1 MVVIVNCAKAKMA
14 TIAPAEPSKA
24 RPMSVEDAD
33 DATEEGFKPLS
44 VEEARRW
51 REMHPPLSPW
61 PAVWGQAGAG
71 VAASAVAWLVSGGV
85 MSVVWST
92 VYGVLAAWLPAVLFA
107 RMVARRMRMKANAG
121 SALVALMVWE
131 GIKIVLT
138 LALLLAA
145 PKILAQVHWL
155 ALLAGFV
162 VTIKAAWVAW
172 WLMSVK
178 RRPAV
183 SMD

>member
-1 MVVIVNCAKAKMA
+1 
-14 TIAPAEPSKA
+14 
-24 RPMSVEDAD
+24 
-33 DATEEGFKPLS
+33 
-44 VEEARRW
+44 
-51 REMHPPLSPW
+51 MHPPLSPW
-61 PAVWGQAGAG
+61 PVVWVQAGVG
-71 VAASAVAWLVSGGV
+71 VAVSAVAWLVSGGV

-92 VYGVLAAWLPAVLFA
+92 VYGALAAWLPAMLFA
-107 RMVARRMRMKANAG
+107 RMVARRMRMQANAG

-131 GIKIVLT
+131 GIKIALT

-162 VTIKAAWVAW
+162 VTIKAAWVAL
-172 WLMSVK
+172 WLMSAR
-178 RRPAV
+178 RRPAS